1 MAHKV
6 RFSHRD
12 CSDIKELQENGVLLS
27 FPYVCREP
35 VLVKSSF
42 LHTNGSKRPFFHL
55 VGGAEVWVERARR
68 ALVVGHGGEG
78 LQGVAEDVE
87 ARGDRD
93 LLRHGLHVDR
103 VDDAEGGLQSAV
115 ADAGLG
121 TAVHRHAA

>member
-1 MAHKV
+1 MAQKD
-6 RFSHRD
+6 RFST
-12 CSDIKELQENGVLLS
+12 
-27 FPYVCREP
+27 Y
-35 VLVKSSF
+35 
-42 LHTNGSKRPFFHL
+42 L
-55 VGGAEVWVERARR
+55 VGGAEVWVGRARR

-103 VDDAEGGLQSAV
+103 VDDAEGWLQSAV

-121 TAVHRHAA
+121 QSTWASPRYCAR